1 MRQTS
6 CRTSI
11 KPAPGTV
18 LTKTFDRHG
27 RNFTGIN
34 GSFCLYFLLNSKI
47 SVAIGDVVSTKCCTK
62 DKKTSDIYKAYF
74 YYRNSNLTG
83 TTKVIVSSVD
93 KPIHFADIR
102 DSIRHEW
109 TTISESADSIE
120 SILKH
125 TEALIF
131 NDYENLLKGFKT
143 FIPPRLVSAAKTG
156 NMAPFFGAGVS
167 IAAGIPTWS
176 KLLEKLG
183 VSEDLA
189 QEPNLENDPLTLAEL
204 LAHEIGF
211 LELQRELRRLMTS
224 AIVPSIVHYLLA
236 QLSQGVY
243 ITTNYDTLFEIA
255 WKKINNGTEPIVIT
269 TDADFTHY
277 GINPKK
283 IEPIDQ
289 RAIILKIHGCA
300 SKVDEEMILTR
311 SQYRRHYRTNI
322 LLFDAV
328 RDLMLQ
334 KHMLFIGF
342 SHRDP
347 EITRLVDDAI
357 YKYENNNTHAP
368 EYYSLQFDMK
378 EKTPEVFAAR
388 GMVALRPP
396 ISLTE
401 PKEFDY
407 RTAGLSK
414 ALVDFCAGMDSK
426 AHETLDIDEELRNAV
441 GKIETEVSKAMKE
454 LSDVAIQ
461 IESHITNDIFI
472 QQILDSLLTTLGP
485 IAGQGLYLLR
495 KNGDIWLHSIPASL
509 VNPGRR
515 ISTTLSHRFYVQ
527 QAKTFKE
534 RFVSDS
540 DKSKFND
547 HSTVFFCVPLG
558 DKKHYQGVLFCA
570 SQIGTWKIPIDLRD
584 TFLAKHPDGSFIL
597 VDSNGVILLPP
608 NNEFPVSGSAVI
620 PSNESQSD
628 NMGFEYE
635 KLKRMS
641 RRDQL
646 ITRIWRNIVPIN
658 QDDDVCNFSDLGM
671 YSVVSEIKGTRWKL
685 ALSKPVLIKNGSS
698 LFQVGNGMSS
708 VYCAFAILSASH
720 ERP

>member
-1 MRQTS
+1 M
-6 CRTSI
+6 
-11 KPAPGTV
+11 
-18 LTKTFDRHG
+18 
-27 RNFTGIN
+27 
-34 GSFCLYFLLNSKI
+34 
-47 SVAIGDVVSTKCCTK
+47 
-62 DKKTSDIYKAYF
+62 
-74 YYRNSNLTG
+74 
-83 TTKVIVSSVD
+83 IVSSID
-93 KPIHFADIR
+93 KPEHLADIR
-102 DSIRHEW
+102 DSISTDW
-109 TTISESADSIE
+109 TTIAESADSVE

-125 TEALIF
+125 TTGLLSS
-131 NDYENLLKGFKT
+131 NYEDRLKGFKT
-143 FIPPRLVSAAKTG
+143 FIPPRLVSAAKIG
-156 NMAPFFGAGVS
+156 NVAPFFGAGVS

-211 LELQRELRRLMTS
+211 LELQRELRTLMNS
-224 AIVPSIVHYLLA
+224 ATIPSIVHYLLA

-243 ITTNYDTLFEIA
+243 ITTNYDTLFEVA
-255 WKKINNGTEPIVIT
+255 WKKINGGTEPIVIT
-269 TDADFTHY
+269 TDADFTFY
-277 GINPKK
+277 GINPKRV
-283 IEPIDQ
+283 EPIDD
-289 RAIILKIHGCA
+289 RTIILKIHGCA
-300 SKVDEEMILTR
+300 SKDDEEMILTR
-311 SQYRRHYRTNI
+311 SQYRRHYRTNTQ
-322 LLFDAV
+322 LFDAV

-357 YKYENNNTHAP
+357 YKYENNNTQAP

-401 PKEFDY
+401 PKYFDY

-414 ALVDFCAGMDSK
+414 ALVDFCAAMDSK
-426 AHETLDIDEELRNAV
+426 AHETLDIDTELRNGIAE
-441 GKIETEVSKAMKE
+441 IELEVSKAMKI
-454 LSDVAIQ
+454 LSDAASQ
-461 IESHITNDIFI
+461 IELNTTDDNFI
-472 QQILDSLLTTLGP
+472 QKILDFSLISLRS

-495 KNGDIWLHSIPASL
+495 KNGDIWLHAIPASL
-509 VNPGRR
+509 ANPERR
-515 ISTTLSHRFYVQ
+515 QSRTLSRRFYVQ

-534 RFVSDS
+534 KFVSDS

-558 DKKHYQGVLFCA
+558 DKKNYKGVLFCA
-570 SQIGTWKIPIDLRD
+570 SQIGAWKIPIVVRD
-584 TFLAKHPDGSFIL
+584 SFLAKHPDGSFIL
-597 VDSNGVILLPP
+597 VDSNGVVLLPP
-608 NNEFPVSGSAVI
+608 NDEFPVGGSAII

-635 KLKRMS
+635 KLKRIS
-641 RRDQL
+641 RRDHL
-646 ITRIWRNIVPIN
+646 VTRIWRNIVPIN
-658 QDDDVCNFSDLGM
+658 QDDDVCNFSDLAM

-685 ALSKPVLIKNGSS
+685 ALSKPVLTKN
-698 LFQVGNGMSS
+698 
-708 VYCAFAILSASH
+708 A
-720 ERP
+720 